1 MTDLDPV
8 WLRSFVAI
16 AEAGSV
22 TRASLQV
29 HRTQSAVSTHLQQ
42 LEAAVNARLVD
53 RTTRSLALTEEG
65 ERLLPHA
72 RRLLALQDEAHAS
85 VAPQAATAVWR
96 VAISEYFLPARL
108 GELLGVLR
116 DTLPQSRIEL
126 LWASSATL
134 QSLWRAGEVDLAIFG
149 SAETVSGA
157 KLLRREPLAWVAS
170 PGFAPPASLPTP
182 LVLLG
187 ADCPVRLLALS
198 SLARS
203 ARAHHVQLS
212 CTGAHGAIAAIR
224 AGWGV
229 GCLNQSAVPPDL
241 AVLSRR
247 DARAWPSPGRLSF
260 YIAAKP
266 ALNGAVQAL
275 RRFAG
280 A

>member
-1 MTDLDPV
+1 MTDLDPA

-16 AEAGSV
+16 ADAGSV
-22 TRASLQV
+22 TRAAQQV

-42 LEAAVNARLVD
+42 LEASVSARLVD
-53 RTTRSLALTEEG
+53 RTTRSLALTDEG

-72 RRLLALQDEAHAS
+72 RRLLALQDEAHAA
-85 VAPQAATAVWR
+85 VAPHASHAVWR
-96 VAISEYFLPARL
+96 IAISEYFLPARL

-116 DTLPQSRIEL
+116 DALPQSRVEL
-126 LWASSATL
+126 LWASSAVL
-134 QSLWRAGEVDLAIFG
+134 QALWRAGEVDLAVFG
-149 SAETVSGA
+149 SASAVPGA
-157 KLLRREPLAWVAS
+157 KLLRREPLSWVAA

-187 ADCPVRLLALS
+187 VDCPVRVLALA

-212 CTGAHGAIAAIR
+212 CSGVHGAVAAVR

-229 GCLNQSAVPPDL
+229 GCLNQSAVPADL

-247 DARAWPSPGRLSF
+247 DARAWPSPGRLSL
-260 YIAAKP
+260 YVAAKP
-266 ALNGAVQAL
+266 ALGAAVQAL

-280 A
+280 S